1 MHQQQGA
8 ALIIV
13 LSLLSITLMLGLSG
27 YHSALVNERLAG
39 NHRAASLS
47 QMGAEEAISY
57 AWGDGGEHLTSAD
70 FVSATSLEAL
80 TAQGWSSFYPGSRA
94 GPCRG
99 NLRCPFRY
107 VRVGG
112 QYFIVSMGAI
122 REGDH
127 TVASSMPVVARV
139 EFREIPAPAFTRGLL
154 SAGYITVTGNSSLTP
169 ARRADGSIDPNV
181 VHANSIVSIS
191 VPEAQRAYITSG
203 ADRMVEVPLPG
214 QRPGGEDMSQCTRTT
229 PPAYCY
235 KRYDPTVF
243 DEYRDRP
250 GAIHSCNVN
259 LNALPTNTTVFCQ
272 GNLSVGSGS
281 VEGRQITLVATGS
294 ASMSGST
301 TTSPPDRAEIGLFV
315 VAGGNIEFSGRTDNY
330 GVFWAGGHVRQSGT
344 SRLYGSIVAGD
355 YIQSSGGITFTSI
368 NNVTNRDAYIE
379 AEPRI
384 VAWQ

>member
-1 MHQQQGA
+1 MHQQHGA

-27 YHSALVNERLAG
+27 YQSALVNERLAG
-39 NHRAASLS
+39 NHRAASLA
-47 QMGAEEAISY
+47 QMGAEEAVSY
-57 AWGDGGEHLTSAD
+57 AWGEGGEHLTSAD
-70 FVSATSLEAL
+70 FVPTTSLQPL
-80 TAQGWSSFYPGSRA
+80 TAQNWASFYPGSRA

-112 QYFIVSMGAI
+112 QYFIVAMGAI

-139 EFREIPAPAFTRGLL
+139 EFREIPDPAFTRGLL
-154 SAGYITVTGNSSLTP
+154 SAGYITVTGNSELTP

-214 QRPGGEDMSQCTRTT
+214 QRPGEEDMSQCTRTT

-235 KRYDPTVF
+235 KRYEPAIF
-243 DEYRDRP
+243 DEYRNRP
-250 GAIHSCNVN
+250 GVVRSCNVN
-259 LNALPTNTTVFCQ
+259 LNALASGTTVFCE

-294 ASMSGST
+294 VSMSGST
-301 TTSPPDRAEIGLFV
+301 TTSPPERAEIGLFV

-344 SRLYGSIVAGD
+344 SRLYGSIVAGSF
-355 YIQSSGGITFTSI
+355 IQSSGGIVFTSI

>member
-1 MHQQQGA
+1 MHQQHGA

-27 YHSALVNERLAG
+27 YQSALVNERLAG
-39 NHRAASLS
+39 NHRAASLA
-47 QMGAEEAISY
+47 QMGAEEAVSY
-57 AWGDGGEHLTSAD
+57 AWGEGGEHLTAGD
-70 FVSATSLEAL
+70 FVTIAALEAV
-80 TAQGWSSFYPGSRA
+80 TAQGWASFYPGSRA

-112 QYFIVSMGAI
+112 QYFIVAMGAI

-154 SAGYITVTGNSSLTP
+154 SAGDITVTGTSTLTP
-169 ARRADGSIDPNV
+169 AQREDGSIDPNV
-181 VHANSIVSIS
+181 VHSNSIVSMR
-191 VPEAQRAYITSG
+191 VGDDQRGFITSG
-203 ADRMVEVPLPG
+203 GDRMVEVPLPG
-214 QRPGGEDMSQCTRTT
+214 QRPGEEDMSQCTRAT
-229 PPAYCY
+229 PPPHCY
-235 KRYDPTVF
+235 KRYHPTVF
-243 DEYRDRP
+243 EEYRNRP
-250 GAIHSCNVN
+250 GIIYSCDVN
-259 LNALPTNTTVFCQ
+259 LSTLAHGATVFCD
-272 GNLSVGSGS
+272 GNMSVGSGS
-281 VEGRQITLVATGS
+281 VEGRQITLVATQSVAMRG
-294 ASMSGST
+294 ATT
-301 TTSPPDRAEIGLFV
+301 TTSPANTEIGLFV

-344 SRLYGSIVAGD
+344 SRLYGSIVAGSF
-355 YIQSSGGITFTSI
+355 IQSSGGIVFTSI